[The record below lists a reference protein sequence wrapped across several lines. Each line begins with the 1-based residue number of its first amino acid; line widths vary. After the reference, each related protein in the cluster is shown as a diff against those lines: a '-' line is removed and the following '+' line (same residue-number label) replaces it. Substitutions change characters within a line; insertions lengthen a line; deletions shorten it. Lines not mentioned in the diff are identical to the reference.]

1 NLIAVFVLAVL
12 VVLVVLLRRRYPL
25 QVNSTH
31 LGLNGDSGYVFLL
44 EIEHLLRLRGA
55 LFAGRQLALV
65 EPDEGAE
72 AEDDH
77 QQDEQRTGAHGTLP
91 PAAEEHRG
99 AQRDGEDRQ
108 RRRQQIDPAYLVARQ

>member
-25 QVNSTH
+25 QVNGTH

-44 EIEHLLRLRGA
+44 EIENLLRLRGA
-55 LFAGRQLALV
+55 LLAGRQLALV

-72 AEDDH
+72 AEDGH
-77 QQDEQRTGAHGTLP
+77 QQDEQRTGAHDGYLLRRKNTAVP
-91 PAAEEHRG
+91 SATARIGSAAASR
-99 AQRDGEDRQ
+99 
-108 RRRQQIDPAYLVARQ
+108 